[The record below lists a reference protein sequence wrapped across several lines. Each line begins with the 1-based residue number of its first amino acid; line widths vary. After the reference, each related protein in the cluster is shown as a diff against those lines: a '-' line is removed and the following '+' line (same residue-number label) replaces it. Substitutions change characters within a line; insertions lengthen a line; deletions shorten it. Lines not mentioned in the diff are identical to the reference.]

1 VPDNLKYVAYYFSY
15 FCAGVP
21 GPYYAWYSDLI
32 PHDHEMR
39 GFIIAAS
46 NMFSYIMSIWYTI
59 AVWRTADAPR
69 FKPGFIAASVLGVA
83 MISLTLILRLL
94 QRKDEKSRARQVEP
108 VEDVEAPAA
117 GTASLDIETFARK
130 S

>member
-1 VPDNLKYVAYYFSY
+1 
-15 FCAGVP
+15 
-21 GPYYAWYSDLI
+21 
-32 PHDHEMR
+32 MR

-94 QRKDEKSRARQVEP
+94 QRKDEKSRARQVES

-117 GTASLDIETFARK
+117 ATANLDIETFARK